1 MRLACSRRR
10 IFLQGRLQVLP
21 GGLDRVRL
29 RDDLLRKVL
38 GEFEGYEEGFL
49 RIIKWLRRT
58 GKLIF
63 FYYYY

>member
-1 MRLACSRRR
+1 M
-10 IFLQGRLQVLP
+10 LP